1 MGVKW
6 IERPKTQ
13 RKIRDQSKIKFLGD
27 QEIKKKDDKKMNTPN
42 ITHKNIPDFD
52 INEYF

>member
-1 MGVKW
+1 MASKK
-6 IERPKTQ
+6 IEDN
-13 RKIRDQSKIKFLGD
+13 IA
-27 QEIKKKDDKKMNTPN
+27 N